1 VITLY
6 HCRGARSFR
15 ALWMLEEMGLPYDL
29 RTLPFPP
36 RIRAEGFLDI
46 NPLGTIPVLVDGTT
60 KMTES
65 SAICHYLA
73 TAYGPSELA
82 VSPHEPGYAAYLNFL
97 FMGEATLTFPQTIA
111 LRYARFEPEDR
122 RLPQAAAD
130 YTQWFASRL
139 RAAAPWLGER
149 YAAAGRFTAADISVG
164 YAIKLANAI
173 GLGDA
178 VPERAQAYWRGLQAR
193 PGLQRAEAAE
203 RAA

>member
-1 VITLY
+1 MITLY

-15 ALWMLEEMGLPYDL
+15 ALWALEEMGLDYDL
-29 RTLPFPP
+29 RMLPFPP
-36 RIRAEGFLDI
+36 RARAEGFLDI
-46 NPLGTIPVLVDGTT
+46 NPLGTIPVLVDGDA

-73 TAYGPSELA
+73 TAYGPSDLA
-82 VSPHEPGYAAYLNFL
+82 VAPHEPGYAAYLNFL

-111 LRYARFEPEDR
+111 LRYSRFEPEER

-130 YTQWFASRL
+130 YTQWFASRF

-149 YAAAGRFTAADISVG
+149 YAAADRFTAADISLG
-164 YAIKLANAI
+164 YAVRLANAI

-178 VPERAQAYWRGLQAR
+178 VPERAQAYWRGLQDR

-203 RAA
+203 GAA